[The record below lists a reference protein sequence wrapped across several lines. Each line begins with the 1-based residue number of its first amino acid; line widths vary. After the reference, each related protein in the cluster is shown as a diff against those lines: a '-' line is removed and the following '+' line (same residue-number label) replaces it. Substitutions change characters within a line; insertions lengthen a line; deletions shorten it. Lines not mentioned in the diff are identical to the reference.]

1 MKISNRICAILLA
14 GLMLLPS
21 ASVWAEEDTQNKS
34 SQSYQTRD
42 SGDSSDSSDSIPIA
56 VQSIVSAK
64 GLNGDFP
71 WNTYFRNMGYG
82 QIGVYKQWIT
92 YFKDNSSYQADPNE
106 GSHFSTGY
114 EDGSRPKNI
123 PNLTWSFDIPPLTG
137 EFYGFHTENNFSER
151 KDIPA
156 TYEESTG
163 WIQEKAHHSV
173 WNKGELYGV
182 YTMETKIMEYN
193 KPILNVIYKGPYGDE
208 LSDADK
214 GNLDEMVPK
223 ELRVKF
229 LTSDSELNKDIDSF
243 ELPKSPGEYN
253 LWDIGEKER
262 AYVFDSYAFTKEV
275 PKVDVQDDGGYSLLN
290 TPVWR
295 STFADNR
302 RVKSIEAKYE
312 AGKGGEVKLELM
324 PEILDVPLD
333 EQKNPKPV
341 PAGYKRI
348 TLDANGST
356 LGNKEVKGKIVG
368 GNYNQ
373 KEQAYIDVRDDLK
386 WNDYK
391 LLQKLRE
398 VVAIGDNGETQNEEH
413 PWKGDGLD
421 KLFIGNRQNKVQEIT
436 LKADYTATALI
447 IPKEDVPENP
457 GKNYVT
463 LTLHG
468 TSQID
473 KKERGDGKL
482 FRDKDG
488 NTEAKGNQANFWL
501 RKETPI
507 DFDTIEKIKKATD
520 GFYPKA
526 DSPFMSFKAWHT
538 DERATDANML
548 GEIKDGQYKASL
560 MAQDRDINLYASYK
574 DENMASK
581 WKNYL
586 QVKDINVLQRRIL
599 NPEDDDIKKISDQ
612 AVKDNVIKE
621 IQDLWKGAV
630 EKRQPKANETF
641 PEEINGDIPIKKVE
655 DISNR
660 NADTAGDKVG
670 NIKVTFKDGSTL
682 ELKNQ
687 KVKVEAYHADYDNST
702 VFKAGDTQEKV
713 TLRKEK
719 PEYKGGSVAISL
731 LVGETQGEL
740 LGKTTLDSTGNY
752 IVETNRPLVAGEK
765 IRVQVMHPGY
775 KAEGHWWTK
784 WVQLNTGPLKE
795 SYDLGKELD
804 KNLGQDNTLD
814 KKKKDDLKKAI
825 DKAKELI
832 NDDGSPKVTTP
843 NIKNQ
848 NALDEAK
855 KAIDEAIKNLGG
867 NDLLTLL
874 PYLQV
879 KALAV
884 WENEKPSQEDFKAQ
898 VGLND
903 NVENDSNKDKIKAT
917 WEKVK
922 DKITFEIPE
931 TLDTSLQEP
940 KAMKM
945 ITSQVKIKNDD
956 NTSLNKNFDL
966 YVYPDLAID
975 PNKDRHPS
983 YPGFLPLPKDHG
995 YLAFVPGTGIENI
1008 KDNSL
1013 YIYKA
1018 RDDFK
1023 LLENQFP
1030 VLSADGEKVKDSLL
1044 PSLKLKAGFTA
1055 PVTWKAMNAYEVT
1068 KPASGIATYMT
1079 EEELLNNDFKQDP
1092 KPTLGDTEV
1101 NKDIDIT
1108 KLPKV
1113 KVLGEKG
1120 KEVTV
1125 LVANAKSTSQAQLP
1139 KPVIE
1144 QGHNTDSG
1152 ETTITGTITGQPQG
1166 TKLALYILGNK
1177 VDNFQ
1182 IPYDNEGKFTVTL
1195 PSSYTTSGV
1204 KREVYHGDSVEVK
1217 AYYEG
1222 TDAAYGESVSN
1233 KLILDKKAP
1242 EIKNIVSE
1250 NMPGQAQK
1258 ISGSIQDENLPG
1270 KITLKTSDNTIIRT
1284 VDIGDNGTFIMT
1296 IRKPAKG
1303 ENIVL
1308 IAEDKFGNKT
1318 EKTDIRDLADQPPIG
1333 VSVEQPFAGEREILV
1348 FTVPGAKV
1356 EVFTKSGETEK
1367 IIGSAIATFDSM
1379 TVVKIDSSLVKGQT
1393 IYVKASKYGYQ
1404 SQATDTVITV
1414 K

>member
-1 MKISNRICAILLA
+1 MKISNRICSILLA

-42 SGDSSDSSDSIPIA
+42 AGDENDAIPIG
-56 VQSIVSAK
+56 VQSKVSAQGLK
-64 GLNGDFP
+64 GKAFP
-71 WNTYFRNMGYG
+71 WNTYFKNMGYG

-92 YFKDNSSYQADPNE
+92 YFKDSSSYQADPNE

-123 PNLTWSFDIPPLTG
+123 PTLTWSFDIPPLNG
-137 EFYGFHTENNFSER
+137 EFYGFHSDNNFSER

-163 WIQEKAHHSV
+163 WIQEKANHSV
-173 WNKGELYGV
+173 WSKGELHGV
-182 YTMETKIMEYN
+182 YTMETKIMEHH
-193 KPILNVIYKGPYGDE
+193 KPMLNVSYKTPYGTE
-208 LSDADK
+208 FSASDQGDIS
-214 GNLDEMVPK
+214 DMVPE
-223 ELRVKF
+223 ELKVKF
-229 LTSDSELNKDIDSF
+229 LTSDKATNDDIDAF
-243 ELPKSPGEYN
+243 DLPKEPGDYN
-253 LWDIGEKER
+253 LWEIGDQNGT
-262 AYVFDSYAFTKEV
+262 YVFDSYAFTKEMPQV
-275 PKVDVQDDGGYSLLN
+275 AVLDNYGTNLVGDR
-290 TPVWR
+290 VWTR
-295 STFADNR
+295 NFR
-302 RVKSIEAKYE
+302 HGKRVKSIKSSYVEGVG
-312 AGKGGEVKLELM
+312 GKIELELM
-324 PEILDVPLD
+324 PKIME
-333 EQKNPKPV
+333 V
-341 PAGYKRI
+341 PADQAGKVPDGYQRI
-348 TLDANGST
+348 TLDANGT
-356 LGNKEVKGKIVG
+356 TIGNQSVSGKIQN
-368 GNYNQ
+368 GNF
-373 KEQAYIDVRDDLK
+373 KKQACSYLDVRNETK
-386 WNDYK
+386 WNDGE
-391 LLQKLRE
+391 LLQKLR
-398 VVAIGDNGETQNEEH
+398 AITAQGDKGEIQNEEH
-413 PWKGDGLD
+413 PWTGKGLENIFSGKTDD
-421 KLFIGNRQNKVQEIT
+421 YVETTT
-436 LKADYTATALI
+436 LKANYEPTKVI
-447 IPKEDVPENP
+447 IPKDDVADNP
-457 GKNYVT
+457 GDNYVT

-468 TSQID
+468 TS
-473 KKERGDGKL
+473 KASTKERGDGKIY
-482 FRDKDG
+482 RKKDG
-488 NTEAKGNQANFWL
+488 KDETKGNQVNFWI

-507 DFDTIEKIKKATD
+507 DFATIDQIMQATD
-520 GFYPKA
+520 GYYPKA
-526 DSPFMSFKAWHT
+526 DSPFMTFKAWHT
-538 DERATDANML
+538 DERATDANIL
-548 GEIKDGQYKASL
+548 GEVKNGVHTPEKLIADSH
-560 MAQDRDINLYASYK
+560 DVNLYASYEDQK
-574 DENMASK
+574 MADK

-599 NPEDDDIKKISDQ
+599 NPEDDDIKNISDQ
-612 AVKDNVIKE
+612 AVKDNVIKD

-630 EKRQPKANETF
+630 EKRQPKPDETF
-641 PEEINGDIPIKKVE
+641 PEEIQGDIPIEKVE
-655 DISNR
+655 DQSSR

-719 PEYKGGSVAISL
+719 PEYKGGSVAIAL
-731 LVGETQGEL
+731 LDGETQKEL
-740 LGKTTLDSTGNY
+740 LGKATLDSTGNY
-752 IVETNRPLVAGEK
+752 IVETNRQLVAGEK

-775 KAEGHWWTK
+775 KTEGHWWTK

-795 SYDLGKELD
+795 SYDLGNNLYD
-804 KNLGQDNTLD
+804 KLGKDNTLD
-814 KKKKDDLKKAI
+814 KTKKDALKKAI

-843 NIKNQ
+843 NEENQ
-848 NALDEAK
+848 KALDKAK
-855 KAIDEAIKNLGG
+855 KTIDEAIKNLGG

-884 WENEKPSQEDFKAQ
+884 WEGEKPSQDDFKAQ

-903 NVENDSNKDKIKAT
+903 NVESDPNKDKIKAT
-917 WEKVK
+917 WDKVK

-931 TLDTSLQEP
+931 TLDTNIQEP

-945 ITSQVKIKNDD
+945 ITSQVKIKLDE

-975 PNKDRHPS
+975 PNKDKQPS
-983 YPGFLPLPKDHG
+983 DIGFLPLPKDYG
-995 YLAFVPGTGIENI
+995 YLAFVPGTGIEKI

-1018 RDDFK
+1018 KDDFK

-1030 VLSADGEKVKDSLL
+1030 ILSADGEKVKDALL
-1044 PSLKLKAGFTA
+1044 PSLKLKAGSTA
-1055 PVTWKAMNAYEVT
+1055 PVTWKAMDAYEIT
-1068 KPASGIATYMT
+1068 KPASGSATYMT
-1079 EEELLNNDFKQDP
+1079 EEDLLNNDFKQDP
-1092 KPTLGDTEV
+1092 KPTLKEEEV
-1101 NKDIDIT
+1101 NNNT
-1108 KLPKV
+1108 VLTTLPKV

-1125 LVANAKSTSQAQLP
+1125 LVANAKPTNQAQLP
-1139 KPVIE
+1139 KPVIS
-1144 QGHNTDSG
+1144 QGHNTDNG

-1177 VDNFQ
+1177 VDIDP
-1182 IPYDNEGKFTVTL
+1182 IPYDKEGKFTVTL
-1195 PSSYTTSGV
+1195 PSTYNTSGV
-1204 KREVYHGDSVEVK
+1204 ERKVYHGDSVEVK

-1222 TDAAYGESVSN
+1222 TDAAYGENVSD

-1270 KITLKTSDNTIIRT
+1270 KITLKTSDNATIRT
-1284 VDIGDNGTFIMT
+1284 VDIGDNGTFIAT
-1296 IRKPAKG
+1296 IRKPARG
-1303 ENIVL
+1303 GSIVL

-1318 EKTDIRDLADQPPIG
+1318 DETDMRNLADQPQIS
-1333 VSVEQPFAGEREILV
+1333 VSVEQPFAGETEILV

-1356 EVFTKSGETEK
+1356 EVFTKNGETETL
-1367 IIGSAIATFDSM
+1367 IGSAIATFDSM
-1379 TVVKIDSSLVKGQT
+1379 TVVKLESSLVKEQT

>member
-1 MKISNRICAILLA
+1 MKISNRICSILLA

-21 ASVWAEEDTQNKS
+21 ASVWAKEDTQNKY

-42 SGDSSDSSDSIPIA
+42 AGDENDAIPIA
-56 VQSIVSAK
+56 VQSKVSAK
-64 GLNGDFP
+64 GLKGKEFP
-71 WNTYFRNMGYG
+71 WNTYFKNMGYG

-92 YFKDNSSYQADPNE
+92 YFKDDSSYQADPNE
-106 GSHFSTGY
+106 DAYFSTGY
-114 EDGSRPKNI
+114 EDGSRPKNF
-123 PNLTWSFDIPPLTG
+123 PTLTWSFDIPPLTG
-137 EFYGFHTENNFSER
+137 DFYGFHSDNNFSER

-163 WIQEKAHHSV
+163 WIQEKANHSV
-173 WNKGELYGV
+173 WSKGELHGV

-193 KPILNVIYKGPYGDE
+193 KPMLNVSYKTPYGTE
-208 LSDADK
+208 FSASDQGDIS
-214 GNLDEMVPK
+214 DMVPE
-223 ELRVKF
+223 ELKVKF
-229 LTSDSELNKDIDSF
+229 LTSDKATNDDIDAF
-243 ELPKSPGEYN
+243 DLPKEAGEYN
-253 LWDIGEKER
+253 LWDIGDQNGI
-262 AYVFDSYAFTKEV
+262 YVFDSYAFTKEMPQV
-275 PKVDVQDDGGYSLLN
+275 AVLDNYGTNLVGDR
-290 TPVWR
+290 VWTR
-295 STFADNR
+295 NFR
-302 RVKSIEAKYE
+302 HGKRVKSIKTSYE
-312 AGKGGEVKLELM
+312 EGVGGKIELELM
-324 PEILDVPLD
+324 PKIME
-333 EQKNPKPV
+333 V
-341 PAGYKRI
+341 PANQAGKVPDGYQRI
-348 TLDANGST
+348 TLDANGT
-356 LGNKEVKGKIVG
+356 TIGNQAVSGKIQD
-368 GNYNQ
+368 GNF
-373 KEQAYIDVRDDLK
+373 KGQACSYLDVRNETK
-386 WNDYK
+386 WNDGE
-391 LLQKLRE
+391 LLQKLRTIT
-398 VVAIGDNGETQNEEH
+398 AQGDKGEIQNEER
-413 PWKGDGLD
+413 PWTGKGLENIFSGKIDD
-421 KLFIGNRQNKVQEIT
+421 YVEKAT
-436 LKADYTATALI
+436 LKANYEPTKVI
-447 IPKEDVPENP
+447 IPKDDVADNP
-457 GKNYVT
+457 GDNYVT

-468 TSQID
+468 TS
-473 KKERGDGKL
+473 KTSTKERGDGKIY
-482 FRDKDG
+482 RRKDG
-488 NTEAKGNQANFWL
+488 KDETKGNQVNFWI

-507 DFDTIEKIKKATD
+507 DFATIDQIMQATD
-520 GFYPKA
+520 GYYPKA

-538 DERATDANML
+538 DERATDANIL
-548 GEIKDGQYKASL
+548 GEVKNGVYTPEKLIADN
-560 MAQDRDINLYASYK
+560 QDVNLYASYEDQK
-574 DENMASK
+574 MADK
-581 WKNYL
+581 WKDYL

-599 NPEDDDIKKISDQ
+599 NPEDEDIKNISDK

-630 EKRQPKANETF
+630 EKRQAKDNETF
-641 PEEINGDIPIKKVE
+641 PEEIQGDIPIEKVE
-655 DISNR
+655 DQSSR

-719 PEYKGGSVAISL
+719 PEYKGGSVAIAL
-731 LVGETQGEL
+731 LDGETQKEL
-740 LGKTTLDSTGNY
+740 LGKATLDSTGNY
-752 IVETNRPLVAGEK
+752 IVETNRQLVAGEK

-843 NIKNQ
+843 TKERQ
-848 NALDEAK
+848 EEFDKAK
-855 KAIDEAIKNLGG
+855 KAIDDAIKNLGG
-867 NDLLTLL
+867 HDLLTLL

-884 WENEKPSQEDFKAQ
+884 WENEMPSPDDFKTQ

-903 NVENDSNKDKIKAT
+903 SVESDPNRDKIKAT

-922 DKITFEIPE
+922 DNITFEIPK

-966 YVYPDLAID
+966 YIYPNLAID

-995 YLAFVPGTGIENI
+995 YLAFVPGDGIEKI
-1008 KDNSL
+1008 KENSL

-1023 LLENQFP
+1023 LEENQFP
-1030 VLSADGEKVKDSLL
+1030 ALSADGEKVKDALL

-1055 PVTWKAMNAYEVT
+1055 PVTWKAMNEYEIT

-1079 EEELLNNDFKQDP
+1079 EEDLLNNDFKQDP
-1092 KPTLGDTEV
+1092 KPTLKDEEVSKDTLL
-1101 NKDIDIT
+1101 KD
-1108 KLPKV
+1108 LPKV

-1125 LVANAKSTSQAQLP
+1125 LVANATSTAQKELP

-1204 KREVYHGDSVEVK
+1204 ERKVYHGDSVEVK

-1270 KITLKTSDNTIIRT
+1270 KITLKTSGNTALKT
-1284 VDIGDNGTFIMT
+1284 VDVGDNGTFIMT

-1379 TVVKIDSSLVKGQT
+1379 TVVKIDSALVKGQT